1 MKKVIIT
8 LGAILTMLLVCT
20 TTFASNVYVQLN
32 GELIDFTDSNGN
44 RVDAQIVNSRTM
56 VPLRKIFEL
65 LGATVEWDNSTR
77 TAFAVKGE
85 KSIKLQIDNPI
96 AEVNES
102 GVARKIQLD
111 SKPILIND
119 RTMVPLRFISES
131 LGKQVAWDK
140 IEQTAIIID
149 YDFFANQIKQKSP
162 MLYKVLTTNSDSAVI
177 EVTRG
182 YYDLVDPTNKNISN
196 IYATISEDSKNVLS
210 MLVDFTGNSELFDEI
225 KNEGWSSISLIT
237 NFNENGFS
245 ISTSSSKLNQ
255 MLFKKNYTYEELD
268 LRGKHS
274 DDLADAIKAY
284 FGVDETEINVGT
296 FVKMKT
302 SFDEFLALYTVTNTQ
317 GNSII
322 KNTKITA
329 LSSNNML
336 NDYAA
341 FDNIIFDNEFVKSF
355 NIINKLLFNY
365 DIKFED
371 VLYDYP
377 TMDMTITIF
386 EDAEQIT
393 SLIDI
398 VLVNEFNEKVVYN
411 VKVTK

>member
-1 MKKVIIT
+1 
-8 LGAILTMLLVCT
+8 
-20 TTFASNVYVQLN
+20 
-32 GELIDFTDSNGN
+32 
-44 RVDAQIVNSRTM
+44 M

-65 LGATVEWDNSTR
+65 LRATVEWDNSTR

-274 DDLADAIKAY
+274 ADLADAIKTY

-411 VKVTK
+411 VKFTK